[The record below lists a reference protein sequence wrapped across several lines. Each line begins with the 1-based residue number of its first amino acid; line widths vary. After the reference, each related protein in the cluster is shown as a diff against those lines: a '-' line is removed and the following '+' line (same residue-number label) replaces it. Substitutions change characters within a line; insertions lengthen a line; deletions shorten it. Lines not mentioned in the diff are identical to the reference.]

1 MKLET
6 KIKQLVAQ
14 LPVRQQTL
22 DFGRERLWQG
32 LTADDQ
38 ESCRKAI
45 AHLLIHVVL
54 NENESSEDASQYD
67 EENSANE

>member
-22 DFGRERLWQG
+22 DFDRERLWQG
-32 LTADDQ
+32 LTSDDQ

-54 NENESSEDASQYD
+54 NEKPVPSASSQSL
-67 EENSANE
+67 